1 VRLIVQRYVEAV
13 SELGDIL
20 EQLESSLG
28 PLTEGPVPLT
38 GGITNRNFR
47 VRLGETEYV
56 IRRPGKDTDLLG
68 IDRESE
74 RLATDGAA
82 ALGIAPAVA
91 ARVEDCLVT
100 RFIACSAVSAQQL
113 AARVEEIA
121 RALRAFHDSQVR
133 LPTSFRI
140 PDLLDNYLKIVRS
153 HGETVP
159 AGYTEAVVV
168 AARIESVLPPIAARP
183 CHNDLLAGNIIRARE
198 DGRLMIVD
206 WEYAGMGDPR
216 FDLGNL
222 SINNGFDEAAD
233 ERLLSAYYGARPTD
247 AQRAALAL
255 MRVLSD
261 AREGA
266 WGVVQGQLSE
276 LDFDFAG
283 YASEH
288 FERMRAAAASGD
300 FEQWLA
306 AADGLRG

>member
-1 VRLIVQRYVEAV
+1 VG
-13 SELGDIL
+13 ELSDIL
-20 EQLESSLG
+20 ERLESSLG
-28 PLTEGPVPLT
+28 PLTEGPVALT

-74 RLATDGAA
+74 RVATDGAA
-82 ALGIAPAVA
+82 ALGVAPAVA
-91 ARVEDCLVT
+91 ARVADCLVT

-140 PDLLDNYLKIVRS
+140 PDLLDKYLKIVRS

-168 AARIESVLPPIAARP
+168 AARIESVLPPFEARP
-183 CHNDLLAGNIIRARE
+183 CHNDLLAGNIIRARQ

-222 SINNGFDEAAD
+222 SINNDFDEAAD
-233 ERLLSAYYGARPTD
+233 ERLLSAYHGARPTD
-247 AQRAALAL
+247 AQRAALQL

-306 AADGLRG
+306 AAEGSRA